1 MIKAHKLYICICL
14 MWHKYTS
21 GKFSSLPLS
30 FSSTSRQGNKKKKK
44 KAALYPRGNQLLLI
58 ENVKDKYK
66 NKIYPI

>member
-44 KAALYPRGNQLLLI
+44 KKKQHYTHEGINCF
-58 ENVKDKYK
+58 
-66 NKIYPI
+66 